1 MGKLRQT
8 FNCFSSCSSSPRRPL
23 DSPSSSSSS
32 SSSFT
37 SDDYGKVSTMW
48 IKTRDHDFPEIK
60 YKCRNVFNRI
70 CNHHHRRYSSE
81 NFKYDPLSYALN
93 FENGSY
99 DDEPLTDEARFR
111 NFSSR
116 LPASPAINPVAV

>member
-1 MGKLRQT
+1 MGKLKQT

-23 DSPSSSSSS
+23 DSPSSTSSSI
-32 SSSFT
+32 
-37 SDDYGKVSTMW
+37 SDDYSSPGKVSTMW

-60 YKCRNVFNRI
+60 DKCLNVFNRI
-70 CNHHHRRYSSE
+70 CNHHHHHHHRRYSSE

-99 DDEPLTDEARFR
+99 DDEARFR

-116 LPASPAINPVAV
+116 LPASPAINPMAV